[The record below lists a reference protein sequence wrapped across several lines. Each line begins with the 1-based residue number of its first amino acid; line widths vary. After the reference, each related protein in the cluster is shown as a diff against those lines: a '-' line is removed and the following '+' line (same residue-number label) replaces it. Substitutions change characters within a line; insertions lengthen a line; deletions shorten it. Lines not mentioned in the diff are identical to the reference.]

1 MQRLRRWAE
10 INLLY
15 VPVACLIDR
24 LNSRRSNEYRVRGQ
38 SGQAYRYP
46 IPRTLRI
53 LSVPSALGPS
63 FRRRLLT

>member
-1 MQRLRRWAE
+1 MQRLGRWAE
-10 INLLY
+10 ISLLY
-15 VPVACLIDR
+15 VPVVCLIDR
-24 LNSRRSNEYRVRGQ
+24 LKLRGSTEHTVRGQ